1 MARDEVAR
9 GGKVCVGLAR
19 EAGYDVG
26 AEGDARAK
34 PLHGGVAEAVDGCDR
49 VWPAHTLEDAVG
61 AGLDREV
68 DEPADVGTGGEGVQD
83 SGVANPRFERTEPHA
98 HRQVCQRCEEVCKS
112 VSGVAVER
120 EVAAGDDNLAVSGV
134 KESSRAGER
143 LREGEG
149 LRRASKRRD
158 DAEGALAGTAVL
170 HLQVRACR
178 AGGNRLR
185 GGVFRWR
192 CACAGE
198 AACKFDPCGRETGTE
213 VDYGLAAV
221 AFGLCGD
228 GAPPDDDDVR
238 RTGVVEG
245 DYLVALGRIPGLL
258 VERLGSVQP
267 APECLER
274 YLHVLRASTTWS
286 IARRF

>member
-1 MARDEVAR
+1 MQVGEGVARDEVAR

-19 EAGYDVG
+19 EAGYDIG

-34 PLHGGVAEAVDGCDR
+34 PLQGGVAEAVDGCDR
-49 VWPAHTLEDAVG
+49 VWPAHALEDAVG

-68 DEPADVGTGGEGVQD
+68 DEPADVGTGGEGIQD
-83 SGVANPRFERTEPHA
+83 SGIANPRFERTEPHA
-98 HRQVCQRCEEVCKS
+98 HRQVCQRGEEIGES
-112 VSGVAVER
+112 SSGVAVER
-120 EVAAGDDNLAVSGV
+120 EIASCDDDLAVSGF
-134 KESSRAGER
+134 KECPRAGEH
-143 LREGEG
+143 LREGDRA
-149 LRRASKRRD
+149 RRAAERRD
-158 DAEGALAGTAVL
+158 YAEGTLAGTAVL

-198 AACKFDPCGRETGTE
+198 AACQFDPCGREAGTE
-213 VDYGLAAV
+213 VGYGLAAV

-228 GAPPDDDDVR
+228 GAAPDDDDVR
-238 RTGVVEG
+238 RTGIVEG
-245 DYLVALGRIPGLL
+245 DDLVPLGRIPGLL
-258 VERLGSVQP
+258 VKCLGPVQP

-274 YLHVLRASTTWS
+274 YLHAGT
-286 IARRF
+286 